1 MRTHRLDLV
10 SLLFGLAAV
19 VVGFAA
25 INARLG
31 NLLNDRPDALV
42 PLLLLA
48 AGISAIA
55 LATKRSFQD
64 VDRASDDQHDSAE

>member
-10 SLLFGLAAV
+10 SLLFGIAAV

-25 INARLG
+25 INSRLG
-31 NLLNDRPDALV
+31 SLLNDRPDALI

-48 AGISAIA
+48 AGTSAITI
-55 LATKRSFQD
+55 ATRRSIQD
-64 VDRASDDQHDSAE
+64 VDRPGDDQHDSAE